1 MRCKVI
7 NEAHAN
13 KQTNKHTHNN
23 QEHVKRTA
31 TVLGGDEETGD
42 TARAS
47 LGITRHASLIVG
59 HSAED

>member
-1 MRCKVI
+1 MQT
-7 NEAHAN
+7 N
-13 KQTNKHTHNN
+13 KQTNKQTHNN